1 MEEKRLNE
9 LIKNTEVN
17 RIKALEE
24 ARSKLNKD
32 LQSKITDEDIK
43 NIANG
48 KVEDRKEIKELLNMQ
63 QKLQEKR
70 EDELTKELSNELKI
84 SFEDSKKIFPEL
96 KRYTTMA
103 LSTGVTGVL
112 ILMLYDLI
120 QERGIKNEFTNKV
133 ENAIKEGNF
142 TDINKAI
149 QELQGK
155 VGKIM
160 AIDKLKD
167 SIKESNTFIE
177 LKNNKE
183 IQKDLNNFYDK
194 RINRTLKTI
203 SNIKEEVVGNKK
215 TTIKE
220 ETTNSKTVES
230 ESKDEDEEDEGLE
243 IADALFMQY

>member
-48 KVEDRKEIKELLNMQ
+48 KVEDREEIKELLNKQ
-63 QKLQEKR
+63 LELQEKR
-70 EDELTKELSNELKI
+70 EEELTKELSKELKI

-96 KRYTTMA
+96 KRYMTMA

-120 QERGIKNEFTNKV
+120 QERGIKNEFTNNVK
-133 ENAIKEGNF
+133 NAIKEGNF
-142 TDINKAI
+142 SNINNVLKDV
-149 QELQGK
+149 QGK
-155 VGKIM
+155 MGKVM
-160 AIDKLKD
+160 AIDKLQD
-167 SIKESNTFIE
+167 SIKGSNIFIE

-183 IQKDLNNFYDK
+183 LQKEYENFYNK
-194 RINRTLKTI
+194 GINKSLKTL
-203 SNIKEEVVGNKK
+203 SNIKEEIVGNKK

-230 ESKDEDEEDEGLE
+230 ESKCEDEEDEGLE
-243 IADALFMQY
+243 IADTLFMQY

>member
-48 KVEDRKEIKELLNMQ
+48 KVEDREEIKELLNKQ
-63 QKLQEKR
+63 LELQEKR
-70 EDELTKELSNELKI
+70 EEELTKELSKELKI

-96 KRYTTMA
+96 KRYMTMA

-120 QERGIKNEFTNKV
+120 QERGIKNEFTNNVK
-133 ENAIKEGNF
+133 NAIKEGNF
-142 TDINKAI
+142 SNINNVLKDV
-149 QELQGK
+149 QGK
-155 VGKIM
+155 MGKVM
-160 AIDKLKD
+160 AIDKLQD
-167 SIKESNTFIE
+167 SIKGSNIFIE

-183 IQKDLNNFYDK
+183 LQKEYENFYNK
-194 RINRTLKTI
+194 GINKSLKTL
-203 SNIKEEVVGNKK
+203 SNIKEEIVGNKK

-230 ESKDEDEEDEGLE
+230 ESKGEDEEDEGLE
-243 IADALFMQY
+243 IADTLFMQY

>member
-48 KVEDRKEIKELLNMQ
+48 KVEDREEIKELLNKQ
-63 QKLQEKR
+63 LELQEKR
-70 EDELTKELSNELKI
+70 EEELTKELSKELKI

-96 KRYTTMA
+96 KRYMTMA

-120 QERGIKNEFTNKV
+120 QERGIKNEFTNNVK
-133 ENAIKEGNF
+133 NAIKEGNF
-142 TDINKAI
+142 SNINNVLKDV
-149 QELQGK
+149 QGK
-155 VGKIM
+155 
-160 AIDKLKD
+160 
-167 SIKESNTFIE
+167 N
-177 LKNNKE
+177 
-183 IQKDLNNFYDK
+183 Y
-194 RINRTLKTI
+194 R
-203 SNIKEEVVGNKK
+203 
-215 TTIKE
+215 
-220 ETTNSKTVES
+220 
-230 ESKDEDEEDEGLE
+230 
-243 IADALFMQY
+243 